1 MLKIQHALPLLL
13 LTGCAVRQPFPATW
27 RLTGRTLTPPG
38 VTAGQAQR
46 TFTVPIMGKPRC
58 PASDAVTVQPRGSR
72 LRVTVYRGSLRQ
84 VAGQGVDR
92 KSTRLNPSHL

>member
-38 VTAGQAQR
+38 VTAGLARR
-46 TFTVPIMGKPRC
+46 TFTVPIMGKPGC
-58 PASDAVTVQPRGSR
+58 PASDAITVQPRGSR
-72 LRVTVYRGSLRQ
+72 LRVTVRRDSLEIGRAH
-84 VAGQGVDR
+84 V
-92 KSTRLNPSHL
+92 